1 MTRFEQTWTADV
13 LTAFTLEPEDSPRA
27 RARDN
32 EVDYLSTF
40 RRMRQGSTRLA
51 GLALR
56 LGVWMVALAP
66 LWFLG
71 RVATFSKL
79 ARRERTELL
88 VRLLV
93 HNSFVVRELTM
104 LLKLTAAMALMGTA
118 SVRARSGYDNVQPPA
133 AQIETGARVRL
144 PMVARPP
151 VDTAQA
157 HSDSS
162 ALHRAVP

>member
-1 MTRFEQTWTADV
+1 MTHFEQAWTADV
-13 LTAFTLEPEDSPRA
+13 LTAFTLEPEHSPRG
-27 RARDN
+27 

-40 RRMRQGSTRLA
+40 RRMRHGSTRLA
-51 GLALR
+51 RLALR
-56 LGVWMVALAP
+56 LAVWMVALAP
-66 LWFLG
+66 LWLLG

-118 SVRARSGYDNVQPPA
+118 SVRARSGYDDLQPA
-133 AQIETGARVRL
+133 AALIENGARVRL
-144 PMVARPP
+144 PIVAHSPA
-151 VDTAQA
+151 DAAQT
-157 HSDSS
+157 HSDS
-162 ALHRAVP
+162 AAAQRAVS